1 MIDIHAHILP
11 GIDDGAVDLDT
22 TLEMAEMAA
31 ASGVQYL
38 VATPHCNIPGMYDN
52 YRDEALI
59 NAYKDV
65 RKAIEEA
72 NIPIQ
77 IVPGM
82 EIYVTKDVPQLL
94 KENKLVGLNGTKYI
108 LMEFDF
114 DEDPEFCNHIL
125 KECAAMGYM
134 PIIAHPERYYFVHRN
149 PQIAF
154 GWYEKGY
161 HMQVN
166 KGSILGK
173 FGRTARNLAHLF
185 LEENIVCC
193 VASDAHSS
201 WSRTPHM
208 GEIRE
213 YLEVR
218 YGEAYAQELLDTN
231 PRRILKGLVF
241 DKPYISGKDQF

>member
-11 GIDDGAVDLDT
+11 GIDDGAVDLET
-22 TLEMAEMAA
+22 TLEMAEIAA

-38 VATPHCNIPGMYDN
+38 VATPHCNIPNMFDN
-52 YRDEALI
+52 YKDDHLI
-59 NAYKDV
+59 KAYLEV
-65 RKAIEEA
+65 RKAVEEA
-72 NIPIQ
+72 KIPIQ

-82 EIYVTKDVPQLL
+82 EVYATDELPKLL
-94 KENKLVGLNGTKYI
+94 KENKLVGLNGTKYL
-108 LMEFDF
+108 LMEFAF
-114 DEDPEFCNHIL
+114 DEDVNFCNRIL
-125 KECAAMGYM
+125 KECTDLGYM
-134 PIIAHPERYYFVHRN
+134 PIIAHPERYFFVQRN

-154 GWYEKGY
+154 EWYEDGY

-173 FGRTARNLAHLF
+173 FGKTVRNLAHLL

-213 YLEVR
+213 YLEAR
-218 YGEAYAQELLDTN
+218 YGEAYALELLDTN
-231 PRRILKGLVF
+231 PRRILKGLPF
-241 DKPYISGKDQF
+241 A